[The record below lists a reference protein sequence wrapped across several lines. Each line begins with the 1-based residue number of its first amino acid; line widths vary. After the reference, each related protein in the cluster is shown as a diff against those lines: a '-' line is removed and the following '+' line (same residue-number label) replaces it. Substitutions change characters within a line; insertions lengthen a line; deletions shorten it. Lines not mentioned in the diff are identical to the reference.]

1 MLFLTICK
9 QLSIKMLNW
18 LSVSRDVRRRECPL
32 MNGVWRFPL
41 QDAGPSTTLLV
52 RTMRSWAVSSSKPRI
67 LLAPWH
73 SYNPMQGYEALWAE
87 WHCQSEYCGA
97 RHDVQSRA
105 GWPVRGYQS
114 SPRPSNP
121 SASIAPPAGEAC
133 YALLCPAMPCKCKKF
148 VWKEPRTCE
157 RARPS
162 KLIKS
167 SFTHELLRRCAH
179 CTGHK
184 RVNSALKRKWVRNL
198 FFKARE
204 CGATR
209 IAAW

>member
-52 RTMRSWAVSSSKPRI
+52 RTIRSWAVSSSKPRI

-73 SYNPMQGYEALWAE
+73 SNNPMQGYEALWAE

-133 YALLCPAMPCKCKKF
+133 YALLCPASAKSLSEKSREHVRERDRVSWLNPLSHTSSPED
-148 VWKEPRTCE
+148 VHTAQGTNALTALSKESEFGTSF
-157 RARPS
+157 S
-162 KLIKS
+162 KQ
-167 SFTHELLRRCAH
+167 EN
-179 CTGHK
+179 
-184 RVNSALKRKWVRNL
+184 V
-198 FFKARE
+198 E
-204 CGATR
+204 
-209 IAAW
+209 

>member
-1 MLFLTICK
+1 MVYGG
-9 QLSIKMLNW
+9 S
-18 LSVSRDVRRRECPL
+18 
-32 MNGVWRFPL
+32 PL

-52 RTMRSWAVSSSKPRI
+52 RTMRSWAVSSFKPRI

-121 SASIAPPAGEAC
+121 SASIARPAGEPC
-133 YALLCPAMPCKCKKF
+133 YALLCPAMPCKCKNF
-148 VWKEPRTCE
+148 VWKEARTCE

-179 CTGHK
+179 CT
-184 RVNSALKRKWVRNL
+184 NAFTALSKESELGTSFSKQENVEQQGLQLDWKLRK
-198 FFKARE
+198 KALV
-204 CGATR
+204 
-209 IAAW
+209 IADQVVHTQLQVW